1 MIYRTVM
8 SKNAFV
14 SCLCFSMDRPLQLDG
29 YLRSVRECLRPA
41 VSMTVLYR
49 ASNDRFEAGYTQLV
63 REHPDVVFIKEN
75 DFGQQ
80 VRAWVEEGNAPYRLF
95 GCDDVVFYRPA
106 DLEKAVAAF
115 SHKPLLGFSLRLG
128 RNIRFTHKQ
137 KEEVSQPAFEE
148 SDGRLFWKWLP
159 STWDWCWAFEANGT
173 LYRREVLRALLGVME
188 NLREQRP
195 EADWRHPNKLEMVG
209 NQVIR
214 ILQGVPEWMACFPE
228 SCLVVPT
235 VNQVQTLGQN
245 PLLGE
250 LKTPAELEEMRR
262 AGQRLDVAA
271 YRAVPFN
278 RIHVGDFFLAPN
290 A

>member
-1 MIYRTVM
+1 M
-8 SKNAFV
+8 A
-14 SCLCFSMDRPLQLDG
+14 
-29 YLRSVRECLRPA
+29 
-41 VSMTVLYR
+41 
-49 ASNDRFEAGYTQLV
+49 
-63 REHPDVVFIKEN
+63 
-75 DFGQQ
+75 
-80 VRAWVEEGNAPYRLF
+80 
-95 GCDDVVFYRPA
+95 A
-106 DLEKAVAAF
+106 D
-115 SHKPLLGFSLRLG
+115 
-128 RNIRFTHKQ
+128 
-137 KEEVSQPAFEE
+137 
-148 SDGRLFWKWLP
+148 
-159 STWDWCWAFEANGT
+159 
-173 LYRREVLRALLGVME
+173 
-188 NLREQRP
+188 
-195 EADWRHPNKLEMVG
+195 ADWRHPNKLEMVG

-245 PLLGE
+245 PLMGE

>member
-1 MIYRTVM
+1 MIFRTVM

-29 YLRSVRECLRPA
+29 YLRSVRECLSPP

-49 ASNDRFEAGYTQLV
+49 ASNELFEAGYTQLIQG
-63 REHPDVVFIKEN
+63 HPNVVFVKES
-75 DFGQQ
+75 DFGKQ
-80 VRAWVEEGNAPYRLF
+80 VLAWVEQASTPYLFF

-106 DLEKAVAAF
+106 NLEKAVAAF
-115 SHKPLLGFSLRLG
+115 SIKPLLGFSLRLG

-137 KEEVSQPAFEE
+137 KDEVQQPAFEE
-148 SDGRLFWKWLP
+148 RDGLLFWKWLP
-159 STWDWCWAFEANGT
+159 ATWDWCWAFEANGT
-173 LYRREVLRALLGVME
+173 LYRREVLKALLGVME
-188 NLREQRP
+188 NLRNQAAD
-195 EADWRHPNKLEMVG
+195 ADWRHPNKMEMVG

-245 PLLGE
+245 PLMGE
-250 LKTPAELEEMRR
+250 LKTPDELEAMRR
-262 AGQRLDVAA
+262 AGGRLDVAA
-271 YRAVPFN
+271 YRAATFN
-278 RIHVGDFFLAPN
+278 RIHVGELFLAPN
-290 A
+290 P